1 MYTNLIDISIVSIVY
16 IIYNTYFII
25 YKLPLKLWLHF
36 NNLITM
42 YNNENN

>member
-1 MYTNLIDISIVSIVY
+1 MYNNLIDISIVY

-42 YNNENN
+42 YNNNNN